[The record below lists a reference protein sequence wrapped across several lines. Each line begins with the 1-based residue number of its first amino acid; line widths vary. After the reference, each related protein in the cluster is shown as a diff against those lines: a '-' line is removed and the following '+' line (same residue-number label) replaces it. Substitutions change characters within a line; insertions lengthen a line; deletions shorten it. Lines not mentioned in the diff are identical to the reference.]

1 MKTPTA
7 LSMNMFYDMELM
19 HNEMSIPYPPIGLTP
34 LEMSRLATGVILYD
48 QFGRLW
54 LNNSVRGIGHGRYLD
69 RAYLQK
75 KNSNW

>member
-48 QFGRLW
+48 QFGRL
-54 LNNSVRGIGHGRYLD
+54 
-69 RAYLQK
+69 
-75 KNSNW
+75 